1 MVLSP
6 EEQRRARELE
16 AELRRNWV
24 SRRDAAKLMDVT
36 GEYIHSL
43 AATGRIATLNTPSGR
58 LYWRADVQR
67 LAEQREEDRQVRE
80 QRRGAS
86 PFDIEGEDGRD
97 RT

>member
-1 MVLSP
+1 MGLSP

-43 AATGRIATLNTPSGR
+43 AATGRIATLTTPSGR

-67 LAEQREEDRQVRE
+67 LAEQRQEDRAVRE
-80 QRRGAS
+80 QRRGES
-86 PFDIEGEDGRD
+86 PLSLPDLEEPERS
-97 RT
+97 